1 MLSRE
6 QLIKSCKENHLTSL
20 LCAQGYE
27 ATEEDVLNDN
37 PELAEDDDTA
47 VYPSQENQKERDLK
61 EAVMIRMLQETLDFG
76 PLMETDDETERDDHP
91 ERMEARCDIVEAI
104 AERWVDGYFYTGKKK
119 RELQLAQADCDAMVA
134 KWYGAEL
141 LDDFVDEIWDS
152 GITIKNERIAEYIG
166 RTKIAEFYQTTCAK
180 DVEEFISECSTGF
193 SGTPIDGSPFTRD
206 DSDDYAREY
215 WEVHHVED

>member
-6 QLIKSCKENHLTSL
+6 QLIKSCQENHLTSL
-20 LCAQGYE
+20 LCEQGYE

-47 VYPSQENQKERDLK
+47 VYPSPDCQKERALK
-61 EAVMIRMLQETLDFG
+61 ESVMTRMLQENLDFG

-119 RELQLAQADCDAMVA
+119 CELQLAQEDCNAMVA

-141 LDDFVDEIWDS
+141 LDEFVDEIWDS
-152 GITIKNERIAEYIG
+152 GITIKNARIAEYIG
-166 RTKIAEFYQTTCAK
+166 RTKVAEFYQTTCAK

-215 WEVHHVED
+215 WEAHHVED